1 MRKPRL
7 PAPGGKL
14 HDGPGAVRD
23 VADGGVDFPMPNPLT
38 RRQWIAATSAALAGS
53 VSHRRAARA
62 ADAEFE
68 IVDIHQ
74 HTNYHGRSDEGLI
87 AHQKNMGV
95 ARTIL
100 LPAGSDALG
109 PSTHG
114 GKSFGLAARVL
125 GNNAAARLVQEH
137 PELFVMFANEVTD
150 LETAPAEIE
159 KHLKTGAKGI
169 GEQKFSVECD
179 SAASFKVY
187 DLAKAYGVP
196 VLLHFQHKTYNL
208 GYERFFKVLEKYNTV
223 NFIAHAQTTWANI
236 ALDPVQTD
244 LYPKGRVVPG
254 GLTDKWL
261 SNYPNFFADLSAG
274 SGLNAFTRDEEHG
287 AAFFDRHQDKLLY
300 GSDCQ
305 DVEGVVGSGPCC
317 GSRMIAMIHKL
328 VKSDA
333 AKAKI
338 FSENARRIIKLA

>member
-1 MRKPRL
+1 MTSRT
-7 PAPGGKL
+7 
-14 HDGPGAVRD
+14 
-23 VADGGVDFPMPNPLT
+23 T
-38 RRQWIAATSAALAGS
+38 RRQWIAGTSAAVAGS
-53 VSHRRAARA
+53 FLHKHEAIA
-62 ADAEFE
+62 ADKNFE

-95 ARTIL
+95 TKTIL

-109 PSTHG
+109 PSTHN

-125 GNNAAARLVQEH
+125 GNNAAYKLVQEH

-150 LETAPAEIE
+150 LEIAPGEIE
-159 KHLKTGAKGI
+159 KYLKLGAKGI

-179 SAASFKVY
+179 SAASFKIY
-187 DLAKAYGVP
+187 DLARAYKVP

-208 GYERFFKVLEKYNTV
+208 GYERLYKVLEKYSDV
-223 NFIAHAQTTWANI
+223 NFIAHAQATWGNI
-236 ALDPVQTD
+236 DAKHDPSVN
-244 LYPKGRVVPG
+244 YPKGPVTPG

-274 SGLNAFTRDEEHG
+274 SGLNAFERDEEHG
-287 AAFFDRHQDKLLY
+287 AAFMERHQDKLMY

-305 DVEGVVGSGPCC
+305 DIEGVVSSGPCC
-317 GSRMIAMIHKL
+317 GSKMIAMIHKL
-328 VKSDA
+328 VKSDP

-338 FSENARRIIKLA
+338 LAGNAKRVIKLA